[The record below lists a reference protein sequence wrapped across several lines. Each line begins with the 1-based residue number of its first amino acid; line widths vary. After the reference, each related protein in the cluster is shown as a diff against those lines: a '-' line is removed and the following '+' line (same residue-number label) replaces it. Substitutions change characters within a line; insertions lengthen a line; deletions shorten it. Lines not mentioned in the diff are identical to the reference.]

1 MLEKNLALKI
11 APVEPA
17 YRAAP
22 VGTWECLL
30 PFETLT
36 WSDEVY
42 DLFELPRG
50 MRITRTEALG
60 FYSEESRRMLE
71 SVRLN
76 AIENETNFVFEAE
89 IHTAFG
95 KTRWMRITA
104 SVEYENGMPR
114 RLFGT
119 KQDITSEKTSASS
132 SS

>member
-1 MLEKNLALKI
+1 M
-11 APVEPA
+11 P
-17 YRAAP
+17 AP
-22 VGTWECLL
+22 VGTWECQL
-30 PFETLT
+30 PFEILS

-50 MRITRTEALG
+50 MRVTRAEALG

-71 SVRLN
+71 AVRSN
-76 AIENETNFVFEAE
+76 AIEKQTNFVFEAE

-104 SVEYENGMPR
+104 SVEYANGTPR

-119 KQDITSEKTSASS
+119 KQDITEEKQPVAG
-132 SS
+132 

>member
-1 MLEKNLALKI
+1 MS
-11 APVEPA
+11 
-17 YRAAP
+17 AP
-22 VGTWECLL
+22 VGTWECQL
-30 PFETLT
+30 PFEILS

-50 MRITRTEALG
+50 MRVTRAEALG

-71 SVRLN
+71 TVRSR
-76 AIENETNFVFEAE
+76 AIENQTNFVFEAE

-104 SVEYENGMPR
+104 SVEYANGMPH

-119 KQDITSEKTSASS
+119 KQDITEEKQPVSG
-132 SS
+132 

>member
-1 MLEKNLALKI
+1 MLNKNLALKS
-11 APVEPA
+11 APPEPA
-17 YRAAP
+17 YEAAP
-22 VGTWECLL
+22 VGTWECQL

-50 MRITRTEALG
+50 MRVTRTEALG

-71 SVRLN
+71 AVRQS
-76 AIENETNFVFEAE
+76 AIENETSFVFEAE
-89 IHTAFG
+89 VHTALG

-104 SVEYENGMPR
+104 SVEYENGAPY

-119 KQDITSEKTSASS
+119 KQDITAEREPAFR
-132 SS
+132 

>member
-1 MLEKNLALKI
+1 MLDVNSAFKS
-11 APVEPA
+11 APVETA
-17 YRAAP
+17 YMHAP
-22 VGTWECLL
+22 VGTWECQL

-71 SVRLN
+71 AVRIS
-76 AIENETNFVFEAE
+76 AIENRTGFVFEAE
-89 IHTAFG
+89 IQTAFG

-104 SVEYENGMPR
+104 SVEYKNGEPH
-114 RLFGT
+114 RLYGT
-119 KQDITSEKTSASS
+119 KQDITGERQFGSL
-132 SS
+132 